1 MSSEVLSLILRARD
15 EASTEVGK
23 VHKALH
29 GLDGAGRKAGGGL
42 KVAAGAL
49 AEVGKVAAIGL
60 AALTGGAL
68 IAGKALFDIA
78 PALEQMEAK
87 AKTVFGDQISDVEK
101 WASAN
106 AAAMGLTARKAT
118 GLAANFGDLLI
129 PMGFTRTEAAKMSTS
144 VVGLS
149 GALAQWSGGTKTA
162 AEVSEILAK
171 AMLGE
176 RDGLKALGIS
186 INDADVKARLLK
198 NGTDKLTGSAL
209 EQAKAVATQQLI
221 FEKSTDAQAAYAKGG
236 DGLLG
241 KQASLKAK
249 FDGVIETLSIGMVP
263 IFNTILSL
271 ITDNVVP
278 AFESFGAVLGNLVN
292 YVAAV
297 FEGGDTMNDW
307 LSHLPEGIQPAAES
321 FGNLVVFI
329 IDDLVPAFQAVIAQ
343 YLALASEI
351 AAQVLPAVQGIA
363 EKFGA
368 LVKVVAELVIP
379 TILDLAKRVWE
390 GGLNKVVDAGAK
402 LIGSVI
408 EVLTDLYTAIYT
420 NEAIMDGLRTAAD
433 LIGAAFGFV
442 ADMVTGAL
450 DFLGDLGDWITGN
463 ETIMGILRTLA
474 DGIGTAFKLAGDA
487 ISGALGFL
495 RDLVKF
501 ARDNLDV
508 LNLLGEID
516 TSVRNAPITIGPG
529 PRQPGGDVYV
539 PGGGIPGYAGGGW
552 VGLHGPEIV
561 RVGER
566 GPEYVTPNNRLGG
579 GTINLNVT
587 VQGAAL
593 FDPYGQ
599 AAQQIA
605 AALLPGLQRE
615 VRRQGTSF

>member
-1 MSSEVLSLILRARD
+1 MSSEILSLILRARD
-15 EASTEVGK
+15 EASAEVGK
-23 VHKALH
+23 VHKALGKLGGAAH
-29 GLDGAGRKAGGGL
+29 GLGGPLRVAKGAVGGLVDSLFSMGGLLAGGG
-42 KVAAGAL
+42 
-49 AEVGKVAAIGL
+49 I
-60 AALTGGAL
+60 
-68 IAGKALFDIA
+68 IAGLSAA
-78 PALEQMEAK
+78 
-87 AKTVFGDQISDVEK
+87 
-101 WASAN
+101 AN
-106 AAAMGLTARKAT
+106 AAADDAASVAKLDTIIKANAKTQGDYTAALDKTISAGQKLAFSDDETRASLGRLITSTKDVEEAT
-118 GLAANFGDLLI
+118 RLNALAMDFARLKGIPLADAANIIGKVHDGNVGILSRYGI
-129 PMGFTRTEAAKMSTS
+129 TVAKGASVTEALAQVQAAAGGQAETYAASSKGAMDMLQDGFSEAGESIGTLVLPAMQALVKFATESILPAISGIVGAMSTWIGDNQTLIS
-144 VVGLS
+144 GIGTFVT
-149 GALAQWSGGTKTA
+149 GALADLGTI
-162 AEVSEILAK
+162 V
-171 AMLGE
+171 
-176 RDGLKALGIS
+176 R
-186 INDADVKARLLK
+186 
-198 NGTDKLTGSAL
+198 
-209 EQAKAVATQQLI
+209 EQ
-221 FEKSTDAQAAYAKGG
+221 
-236 DGLLG
+236 
-241 KQASLKAK
+241 
-249 FDGVIETLSIGMVP
+249 
-263 IFNTILSL
+263 
-271 ITDNVVP
+271 
-278 AFESFGAVLGNLVN
+278 
-292 YVAAV
+292 
-297 FEGGDTMNDW
+297 
-307 LSHLPEGIQPAAES
+307 
-321 FGNLVVFI
+321 I
-329 IDDLVPAFQAVIAQ
+329 I
-343 YLALASEI
+343 
-351 AAQVLPAVQGIA
+351 PAVQGIA

-368 LVKVVAELVIP
+368 LVSVVVELVIP
-379 TILDLAKRVWE
+379 TILDLVKRVWE

-442 ADMVTGAL
+442 ADMVVGAL